1 MDRENDQIIIPQAF
15 VQKLQKALESC
26 TYVFIS
32 AHTGG
37 GKTSVVET
45 LLENQPH
52 TYVSLW
58 DRDALKQAAE
68 DTTGVI
74 VLDDFHAIYDYQ
86 GGDAAALAL
95 LRTLPPDT
103 RCIFQIGRAH
113 VLTPVTT

>member
-26 TYVFIS
+26 AFVFIS
-32 AHTGG
+32 AHTGW

-58 DRDALKQAAE
+58 DRDALKQAAAKM
-68 DTTGVI
+68 
-74 VLDDFHAIYDYQ
+74 AI
-86 GGDAAALAL
+86 
-95 LRTLPPDT
+95 T
-103 RCIFQIGRAH
+103 R
-113 VLTPVTT
+113 